1 MLKNRVKKNVLTQF
15 KKMWDYPWCLD
26 VSKNEDLNIERLEGY
41 KFLFPEETN
50 KLCLEESSSVEEG
63 KKQMCEISF

>member
-1 MLKNRVKKNVLTQF
+1 MFLGSLRKCGIT
-15 KKMWDYPWCLD
+15 LD
-26 VSKNEDLNIERLEGY
+26 VSKNKDLNIERLEGY

-63 KKQMCEISF
+63 KKQRCEISF